1 MAEYEED
8 SCDSDGNPKF
18 KISELPPHK
27 IRFSDMPKE
36 HQDIAVRLCAQ
47 CNEG

>member
-36 HQDIAVRLCAQ
+36 HQDIAVRLCA
-47 CNEG
+47 